1 MREISAG
8 VYNILKSHNAR
19 PMSAGN
25 MMSKLEVID
34 QHLEANLCTMLQTVR
49 GTTQFWFTKQGELRC
64 MVWEWNRK
72 KNWGGGTILITI
84 TKKLRVAHKSTETRK
99 GLLLVLEI
107 ILGKLGAMKKG
118 SDKKTFTINEKSKDL
133 GLLKKLRK
141 QERLRG
147 DLLFWKLF
155 WESWELFGARH
166 EHSISV
172 PDSTSLNHCLQTS
185 YIGTTLQ
192 PLRYGPRRSR
202 HLP

>member
-1 MREISAG
+1 M
-8 VYNILKSHNAR
+8 VPHNSGSR
-19 PMSAGN
+19 NKVNSGEWCG
-25 MMSKLEVID
+25 S
-34 QHLEANLCTMLQTVR
+34 
-49 GTTQFWFTKQGELRC
+49 GTGRRTGG
-64 MVWEWNRK
+64 
-72 KNWGGGTILITI
+72 GGGTILITI
-84 TKKLRVAHKSTETRK
+84 TKKLRVAHKSMETRK

-147 DLLFWKLF
+147 DLWFWKLF

-172 PDSTSLNHCLQTS
+172 PDSTSLNHYLQTS